1 MDLLCTQCIWE
12 QFNQRLRNFI
22 LARVND
28 PQDADDLLQDVFLKI
43 HQHIHTLRDDE
54 RLLPWLYQI
63 TRNTITDH
71 YRKQRPNAALL
82 YDDLIAAP
90 PVQPTAADD
99 IALSLK
105 DFITDLPQKYRQ
117 ALLLTEFENLSQK
130 DLAVRLALSPSGA
143 RSRVQRGRAL
153 LKQNLEDCCQFEFD
167 RYGHLVNYT
176 PRRAACCDHCGQTAQ
191 C

>member
-1 MDLLCTQCIWE
+1 MDLCTQCIWE

-71 YRKQRPNAALL
+71 YRKQRPNAELP
-82 YDDLIAAP
+82 DEDLFAAP
-90 PVQPTAADD
+90 PKQPTAADE

-105 DFITDLPQKYRQ
+105 KFITDLPQKYRQ

-130 DLAVRLALSPSGA
+130 DLAVRLALSHSGA
-143 RSRVQRGRAL
+143 KSRVQRGRAL
-153 LKQNLEDCCQFEFD
+153 LQQNLEDCCRFEFD
-167 RYGHLVNYT
+167 HYGHLVDYT
-176 PRRAACCDHCGQTAQ
+176 PRTANCCDQCGQTAQ
-191 C
+191 W

>member
-1 MDLLCTQCIWE
+1 MTLATQLIWE

-22 LARVND
+22 LSRVND
-28 PQDADDLLQDVFLKI
+28 PEDADDLLQDVFVKI
-43 HQHIHTLRDDE
+43 HQNIHKLRDDE

-71 YRKQRPNAALL
+71 YRKQRPNTTLPDEELL
-82 YDDLIAAP
+82 ADLP
-90 PVQPTAADD
+90 KKPTAADE

-105 DFITDLPQKYRQ
+105 EFITDLPPKYSQ
-117 ALLLTEFENLSQK
+117 ALMLTEFENISQK
-130 DLAVRLALSPSGA
+130 DLAGRLALSHSGA
-143 RSRVQRGRAL
+143 KSRVQRGRAL

-167 RYGHLVNYT
+167 RYGHLIDYT
-176 PRRAACCDHCGQTAQ
+176 PNESNCCDNCSEV